1 MMHFKR
7 RSISNGHEQWNWD
20 WFDAALAVPCA
31 TVLKKSAA
39 CLIAAIMNG
48 VKFYRKS
55 DSLGQKSEVE
65 RFSWLE
71 ESMM

>member
-1 MMHFKR
+1 MDMSSGIGFGLKLT
-7 RSISNGHEQWNWD
+7 
-20 WFDAALAVPCA
+20 ALAVQCA

-55 DSLGQKSEVE
+55 DSLRQKSEAE